1 MESKNRNVWIAVVAV
16 LAMAAICCCALLLAA
31 LLLGGVRMGSTD
43 WGAATSLYQE
53 RTEYTFAAREAPTL
67 EIDNA
72 TGPVVVRAG
81 EGSDIQV
88 VAIKRAMRR
97 SDVDRN
103 NVDVRPRDGGV
114 VLKAW
119 QDRGVRGASVSL
131 EISAP
136 ADTIV
141 EVHNGTGTIDV
152 SGFRNG
158 ASLET
163 GTGDLSVANVLGEIR
178 AHAGTGSIAVR
189 GAAGP
194 VSLNTGTGSL
204 RYDGEPQ
211 GTCRFDTGTGSI
223 WLTMPEDLNAA
234 VDLSVGTGSVES
246 EFPVD
251 GEVTKRSARGTIGRG
266 DECSIRANTGT
277 GSIYLSRR

>member
-1 MESKNRNVWIAVVAV
+1 MESRNRNVWIAVVAV
-16 LAMAAICCCALLLAA
+16 LAMAVICCCALLLAA
-31 LLLGGVRMGSTD
+31 LLLGGISVGSID
-43 WGAATSLYQE
+43 WGDATSLYQE
-53 RTEYTFAAREAPTL
+53 RTEYSFAAGESPTL

-88 VAIKRAMRR
+88 VATKRAMRR

-103 NVDVRPRDGGV
+103 NVDVRQRDGGV
-114 VLKAW
+114 ILKAW
-119 QDRGVRGASVSL
+119 QAPGVKGASVSL
-131 EISAP
+131 EVAAP

-152 SGFRNG
+152 SGFRSG

-163 GTGDLSVANVLGEIR
+163 GTGDLSVSNVLGEVW
-178 AHAGTGSIAVR
+178 AQAGTGSIAVR

-194 VSLNTGTGSL
+194 VRMDTGTGSL
-204 RYDGEPQ
+204 RYDGIPE
-211 GTCRFDTGTGSI
+211 GACRFETGTGSI
-223 WLTMPEDLNAA
+223 WLALPDDLNAE

-246 EFPVD
+246 DFFVD
-251 GEVTKRSARGTIGRG
+251 GQVTKKSVRGTIGRG
-266 DECSIRANTGT
+266 DWCSIQADTGT